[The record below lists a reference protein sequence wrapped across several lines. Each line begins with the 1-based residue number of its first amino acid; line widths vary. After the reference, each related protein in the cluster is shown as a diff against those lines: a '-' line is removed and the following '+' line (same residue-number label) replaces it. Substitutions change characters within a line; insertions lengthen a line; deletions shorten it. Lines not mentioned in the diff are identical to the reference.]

1 MVNVS
6 WYICCVEFYIKG
18 MFKDDFGES
27 GTDNRTGNP
36 TEDSILAIQEE
47 LAIIKEDNIEI
58 VIDDPLSTSEA
69 SNNLTGG

>member
-1 MVNVS
+1 
-6 WYICCVEFYIKG
+6 
-18 MFKDDFGES
+18 MFKDDFGECS
-27 GTDNRTGNP
+27 TGNK
-36 TEDSILAIQEE
+36 TGQKNLDSILAIWQQ